1 MGMSFPKI
9 VMLIPVLTC
18 DAELVTAAGAGVRE
32 PTSMTGAASWDRL
45 LYLVRERPV
54 VTVVLDSAALPGV
67 PGPEEKVADLGRR
80 FPSLGCV
87 VVSRPRTNPMTLL
100 RLGRAGIGHVELV
113 DWVDVRRYLQRAVAR
128 SAAGSCTAHVLRAIT
143 ARIPLAERQVVR
155 AALDGALA
163 GWSAPELA
171 ACAGWTRPHLSARL
185 RQCGLPSTGRLLLWA
200 RMLHA
205 AHWAVEPGR
214 TGESISRQLG
224 YTDGPALRRAL
235 RSHLEVTPTELR
247 ERGGLRYA
255 LPRFLDVCG
264 LHGSV
269 RADLSVA

>member
-1 MGMSFPKI
+1 M
-9 VMLIPVLTC
+9 MLIPILTC
-18 DAELVTAAGAGVRE
+18 DVRLVTAARAAVHE
-32 PTSMTGAASWDRL
+32 PMSMTGVGSWDRL

-54 VTVVLDSAALPGV
+54 VSVVLDGAALPGV
-67 PGPEEKVADLGRR
+67 PGPEEKVADLSRR

-100 RLGRAGIGHVELV
+100 RLGGAGIAYVELV
-113 DWVDVRRYLQRAVAR
+113 DWADVRRYLQRAVAR
-128 SAAGSCTAHVLRAIT
+128 SAAGSCTAQVLRAMA

-155 AALDGALA
+155 AALTGALA
-163 GWSAPELA
+163 GWSAPDLA
-171 ACAGWTRPHLSARL
+171 ARAGWTRPHLSVRL
-185 RQCGLPSTGRLLLWA
+185 RDCGLPSTGRLLLWA

-205 AHWAVEPGR
+205 AHWCVEPGR

-224 YTDGPALRRAL
+224 YADGPALRRAL
-235 RSHLEVTPTELR
+235 RSYLEVTPTELR
-247 ERGGLRYA
+247 ERDGLRYA

-264 LHGSV
+264 LRDSL